1 MINYV
6 FLKKKKFL
14 SFTKIIYPGIACISI
29 QRNQNKF
36 YTIIFESKSL
46 VPFDNHIYFLTKAK
60 SFENLS
66 EKQLLHMLHVY

>member
-1 MINYV
+1 MY
-6 FLKKKKFL
+6 FFKKKKV
-14 SFTKIIYPGIACISI
+14 SFFHKKHGIACISI